1 MKTSLIKP
9 ALSKVLS
16 VVLPTQEQTLLLR
29 ACLWSG
35 EPGREAWAAWRETV
49 GDPIK
54 LLRDG
59 NERLKGLLPLI
70 FFALRSNSVIVE
82 ETLQTCLHTAA
93 LREELRINT
102 YRRIL
107 GGIISIFIEKQIPAI
122 VVKGASLAETVYESP
137 SLRHS
142 GEIEILLGDSE
153 SLHTTVS
160 LSSLGFSQLN
170 EKVNPEW
177 KEIKFKHDS
186 GLPLHLHRDLFPIP
200 YYNVPFDELWAR
212 SQIQSLAEIQARILS
227 PADNVLHVC
236 GNAFLNN
243 SSRMSLLWVFDS
255 WFIISKFSNLEWD
268 GLLATARRSHL
279 ELPLSITLGYLSEE
293 LNASIPPFFLEK
305 LYATASE
312 SDREERAYALSVALR
327 EMKPN
332 HLKTLMRVLIKSGQW
347 RTLTYVVRRLLL
359 SPANSVRQ
367 FWPIHSSKM
376 IGFRY
381 LPEPLRNL
389 VRQVLSLCKN
399 VAGQ

>member
-1 MKTSLIKP
+1 
-9 ALSKVLS
+9 
-16 VVLPTQEQTLLLR
+16 
-29 ACLWSG
+29 
-35 EPGREAWAAWRETV
+35 
-49 GDPIK
+49 
-54 LLRDG
+54 
-59 NERLKGLLPLI
+59 
-70 FFALRSNSVIVE
+70 
-82 ETLQTCLHTAA
+82 
-93 LREELRINT
+93 
-102 YRRIL
+102 
-107 GGIISIFIEKQIPAI
+107 
-122 VVKGASLAETVYESP
+122 
-137 SLRHS
+137 
-142 GEIEILLGDSE
+142 
-153 SLHTTVS
+153 
-160 LSSLGFSQLN
+160 
-170 EKVNPEW
+170 
-177 KEIKFKHDS
+177 
-186 GLPLHLHRDLFPIP
+186 
-200 YYNVPFDELWAR
+200 
-212 SQIQSLAEIQARILS
+212 
-227 PADNVLHVC
+227 
-236 GNAFLNN
+236 
-243 SSRMSLLWVFDS
+243 MSLLWVFDS